1 MRVGIATVQVPFV
14 WDPVTAQ
21 ANELAQA
28 LRRGGHEA
36 EIIPVPFKD
45 YPPER
50 IPEQMLACRLLDLD
64 ESMGTRI
71 DRLIGLTFPAYLI
84 PHSAKVIWLL
94 RRHRAAYDLWDSPY
108 GSLNGRPGGEEVRQ
122 VIRSADARLI
132 AQARAVFVPS
142 YSAADRLGREC
153 GLEALPL
160 LAPPPSAELY
170 RHQED
175 GDFFLLPGLAGGPLR
190 SSLVIEAMRRT
201 RHPLRVHILGPS
213 PDRAAMHDVAGEQRR
228 AVFGACLAVVFP
240 PLGEDD
246 GAVALEAMLSQKPLV
261 TCTDSGAVA
270 ARGVPTLSGAETEL
284 GGGRGP
290 AASLMLHGTS
300 QLPARRS
307 GVMRLRFIDGSSGP
321 RPGATPSASARALSH
336 AGTRVHTHCFAES
349 ARTGAVA
356 RQVGLYHLRQHVLE
370 AYRRR
375 PA

>member
-108 GSLNGRPGGEEVRQ
+108 GSLHGRPGGEEVRQ
-122 VIRSADARLI
+122 VIRSADARLV

-142 YSAADRLGREC
+142 HSAADRLGRDC

-160 LAPPPSAELY
+160 RAPPPSAELY
-170 RHQED
+170 RHQEG

-190 SSLVIEAMRRT
+190 SSLVIEAVRRT
-201 RHPLRVHILGPS
+201 RHPLRLHILGP
-213 PDRAAMHDVAGEQRR
+213 PPNRAMMQAEVGCADQDWADSRIRWLYVAEEQQR

-270 ARGVPTLSGAETEL
+270 ELVEDGQTGFVRPPSPEALAEAMDRLWEDREL
-284 GGGRGP
+284 
-290 AASLMLHGTS
+290 
-300 QLPARRS
+300 ARRQGRAAYQRYRELKLS
-307 GVMRLRFIDGSSGP
+307 WEVVVDRLL
-321 RPGATPSASARALSH
+321 A
-336 AGTRVHTHCFAES
+336 
-349 ARTGAVA
+349 
-356 RQVGLYHLRQHVLE
+356 
-370 AYRRR
+370 
-375 PA
+375 